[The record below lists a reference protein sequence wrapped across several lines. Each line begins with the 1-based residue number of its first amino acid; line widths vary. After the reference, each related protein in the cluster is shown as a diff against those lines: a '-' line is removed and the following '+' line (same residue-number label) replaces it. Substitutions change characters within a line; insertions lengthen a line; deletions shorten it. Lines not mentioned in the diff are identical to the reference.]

1 MSKIINFKN
10 IASLEKFKQKK
21 IVMCHGV
28 FDLLH
33 LGHIIHFEEAKK
45 MGDILIVSVTSDKF
59 VNKGYGRPYFNIS
72 DRMKSLCALNFID
85 YVIESDYPT
94 AELNLKKIKPDIY

>member
-10 IASLEKFKQKK
+10 IASLRKNLNKKK

-59 VNKGYGRPYFNIS
+59 VNEIWSTIF
-72 DRMKSLCALNFID
+72 
-85 YVIESDYPT
+85 
-94 AELNLKKIKPDIY
+94 